1 MSKEEQS
8 KGLEALLESAEQQD
22 KENPVEVGNT
32 CNLGEECENCGS

>member
-1 MSKEEQS
+1 MEE
-8 KGLEALLESAEQQD
+8 KMDIELGDLIKNAEKQD

>member
-1 MSKEEQS
+1 MSKEE
-8 KGLEALLESAEQQD
+8 KGLESLLAKAEQQD